1 MKLILADSPT
11 NHLVRGYS
19 STEVRVGE
27 RSFQGALLVGPR
39 LLATDVEPRNPAQIT
54 ETDVQRIADCAP
66 ELAIIGWAGGQT
78 FLSPLQR
85 RWFAER
91 KLPVEVMELGA
102 ACRTYNVLVSDGRQP
117 VAMLF
122 PGRDT

>member
-1 MKLILADSPT
+1 M
-11 NHLVRGYS
+11 RGYS
-19 STEVRVGE
+19 SAEVRVGD
-27 RSFQGALLVGPR
+27 RSFQSTVLVGPR
-39 LLATDVEPRNPAQIT
+39 LLVADLEPRSPAQIT
-54 ETDVQRIADCAP
+54 EQDVQRIADCAP

-78 FLSPLQR
+78 FLSTLQR

-91 KLPVEVMELGA
+91 RLAVEVMELGA

-117 VAMLF
+117 VALLF